1 MEGEGGK
8 VLKAAN
14 HLPHPL
20 TPAPILQQGLAMPT
34 TWKLILPCTRAEA
47 EVLNGDIAA
56 LAMMEPPPVL
66 MTHEPDETRPE
77 AWEAHAYFEERPD
90 AASIALLQSLIPSA
104 AQAKPRLEQLPDE
117 DWVTISQQGLDPV
130 SAGRFYVHTS
140 TNKGAIP
147 AGAKAFQIEASLAF
161 GTGGH
166 ETTAGCLAMLDA
178 LKGRGS
184 RFDHIADIGTGTGLL
199 AFAAS
204 HLWPRAYVSAS
215 DIDPVSVQVTAD
227 NADVNGVAL
236 GQSQGQVALC
246 VASGTDHELI
256 QRRAPYDLLIAN
268 ILAGPLIELA
278 PSFAAIIA
286 EGGTLILA
294 GLLNHQTD
302 AVAKAYR
309 AHGLRLAEVRENGDW
324 PCLRLVKRPSY
335 SWKRPLRA
343 SGRTS
348 QLPGDFGTW

>member
-1 MEGEGGK
+1 MNVGMQY
-8 VLKAAN
+8 
-14 HLPHPL
+14 PL
-20 TPAPILQQGLAMPT
+20 TPPPNLQQGVVMAT

-47 EVLNGDIAA
+47 EALNGDIAA

-66 MTHEPDETRPE
+66 LTHEPDETRPE

-104 AQAKPRLEQLPDE
+104 AKAKPRLEQLPDE
-117 DWVTISQQGLDPV
+117 DWVTISQRGLDPV

-140 TNKGAIP
+140 TNKGIVP
-147 AGAKAFQIEASLAF
+147 IGARTFQIEASLAF

-178 LKGRGS
+178 LKERGS

-199 AFAAS
+199 AFAAL

-215 DIDPVSVQVTAD
+215 DIDPVSVDVSAD
-227 NADVNGVAL
+227 NADVNTVPL
-236 GQSQGQVALC
+236 GQHPGQVALC

-278 PSFAAIIA
+278 PSFAAILRD
-286 EGGTLILA
+286 GGTLILA
-294 GLLNHQTD
+294 GLLSHQTD
-302 AVAKAYR
+302 AVSRAYR
-309 AHGLRLAEVRENGDW
+309 AQGLRLAETRENGDW

-335 SWKRPLRA
+335 GWKRPIRA